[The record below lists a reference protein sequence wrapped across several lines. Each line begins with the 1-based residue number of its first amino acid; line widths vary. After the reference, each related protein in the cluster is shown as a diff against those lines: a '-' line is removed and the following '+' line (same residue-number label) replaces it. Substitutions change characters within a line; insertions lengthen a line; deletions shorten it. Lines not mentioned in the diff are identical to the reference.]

1 LEYHNI
7 KDLQNGEHTGYTPA
21 GHRIVGNG
29 IRDNVQ
35 RYNIPKFDGYHQT
48 QQPPVFAANIAAIE
62 AFARKCHSEV
72 VEKLLRLF
80 AIILELPDENQL
92 VRDHKY
98 DDRGEDH
105 LYYLHYAA
113 RSAEENKRAGNHYGL
128 GHTDLGTV
136 TLLFP
141 QPVAGLQILNSAGQ
155 WKWVRPQE
163 GTITVNAADAL
174 TALSGGLIKSSIHRV
189 SVPPSDQA
197 HVDRLS
203 VLYFARPNNHVI
215 LDPIQNSPVLKRLG
229 LMQNAFTDLGLHLTV
244 QEWVKVRQAQQN
256 RRRMD
261 GKLAADGTYTCP
273 ADSLEILPGLHAK
286 VYS

>member
-1 LEYHNI
+1 
-7 KDLQNGEHTGYTPA
+7 LQ
-21 GHRIVGNG
+21 
-29 IRDNVQ
+29 
-35 RYNIPKFDGYHQT
+35 
-48 QQPPVFAANIAAIE
+48 
-62 AFARKCHSEV
+62 KCHSEV

-80 AIILELPDENQL
+80 AIILELPDEDQL
-92 VRDHKY
+92 IHDHKY
-98 DDRGEDH
+98 NDRGEDH

-113 RSAEENKRAGNHYGL
+113 RSADENRRAGNHYGL

-141 QPVAGLQILNSAGQ
+141 QPVAGLQILNAAGQ

-203 VLYFARPNNHVI
+203 VLYFARWAFMNDKSLQQDLLTVACRPNNHVI
-215 LDPIQNSPVLKRLG
+215 LNPIQNSPVLKRLG
-229 LMQNAFTDLGLHLTV
+229 LVQNAFTDLGLHLTV

-273 ADSLEILPGLHAK
+273 EDSLEILPGLHAK
-286 VYS
+286 VYN